1 MIDLDKRGSEGALL
15 SYPGGNI
22 LIQRITSS
30 KNSIIKE
37 IKSLKLRKYREEL
50 GLFFIEGL
58 RMAEEAIKENARIVR
73 VLMSDRFEEGEAAGS
88 IVKWS
93 EKNGCQTIV
102 VPDSLFEEISDT
114 KTPQGILMIA
124 ETRFYEVDEIL
135 GNTNCLLVL
144 DSIQDPGNLGTIIRT
159 ADAAGFTGIIISK
172 GCVDAY
178 SPKVLRSTMG
188 SIFRMP
194 LCFTDSLESM
204 LKKIKLK
211 GIRVYA
217 SHLSAKES
225 CYEIN
230 MTNNIAIIIGNEAN
244 GISNEILPYADKLI
258 KIPMYGRTESLNAS
272 IAAGILMFE
281 CVRQRIANGLP

>member
-1 MIDLDKRGSEGALL
+1 MDKRGSERALL
-15 SYPGGNI
+15 SYPGGKT

-58 RMAEEAIKENARIVR
+58 RMAEEAVKENARIVR
-73 VLMSDRFEEGEAAGS
+73 VLMSDRFAEGEAADS
-88 IVKWS
+88 IIRWS
-93 EKNGCQTIV
+93 EKSGCQAIV
-102 VPDSLFEEISDT
+102 IPDSLFEEISDT
-114 KTPQGILMIA
+114 KTPQGILMVA
-124 ETRFYEVDEIL
+124 KSRFYEVDEIL
-135 GNTNCLLVL
+135 GNKNYLLVL

-159 ADAAGFTGIIISK
+159 ADAAGFTGMIISK

-178 SPKVLRSTMG
+178 NPKVLRSTMG

-194 LCFTDSLESM
+194 LCFADSLENV

-230 MTNNIAIIIGNEAN
+230 LTNNIAIIIGNEAN
-244 GISNEILPYADKLI
+244 GISDEVLPYADKLV

-272 IAAGILMFE
+272 IAAGVLMFE
-281 CVRQRIANGLP
+281 CVRQRMVNGLA

>member
-1 MIDLDKRGSEGALL
+1 
-15 SYPGGNI
+15 

-37 IKSLKLRKYREEL
+37 IKSLKLRKNREEL

-73 VLMSDRFEEGEAAGS
+73 VLMSDRFAEGEAADN
-88 IVKWS
+88 IIKWS
-93 EKNGCQTIV
+93 DKNGCQTIV

-114 KTPQGILMIA
+114 KTPQGILMVA
-124 ETRFYEVDEIL
+124 ETRFYEIDEIL
-135 GNTNCLLVL
+135 GSTNYLLIM
-144 DSIQDPGNLGTIIRT
+144 DSIQDPGNLGTMIRT
-159 ADAAGFTGIIISK
+159 ADAAGFTGMIISK
-172 GCVDAY
+172 GCVDVY
-178 SPKVLRSTMG
+178 NPKVLRSTMG

-194 LCFTDSLESM
+194 LCFTDKLENV
-204 LKKIKLK
+204 LENIKLK

-281 CVRQRIANGLP
+281 CVRQRMANGLP